1 MKKILFN
8 DECMLTDSTLK
19 GIKNRTMR
27 ECKFQRPSEDYE
39 IVVPVF
45 DDDFELSPLAYAFG
59 WKDPEN
65 GYYTLWNVPKYKVA
79 EIVAIVQCYRDVLN
93 DHSSSELCDIMLD
106 DNGEPYPKYKAGY
119 TNKMFVDSSFMPHHI
134 KITDIKI
141 QRPQSL
147 TDEEIFGEGILK
159 YRYEDARGN
168 KHIDYSYSFKAKGF
182 TTAKEAFKELLS
194 KTCGKDFYERNP
206 WCFVYD
212 YKLID

>member
-39 IVVPVF
+39 IIVPVF

-59 WKDPEN
+59 WRNNKTGD
-65 GYYTLWNVPKYKVA
+65 YTKWNVPKHKVG
-79 EIVAIVQCYRDVLN
+79 EVAAIAQYYRDVLN
-93 DHSSSELCDIMLD
+93 EHSSSELCDIILD
-106 DNGEPYPKYKAGY
+106 DNGEPYPKYKSGY
-119 TNKMFVDSSFMPHHI
+119 TNKMFVESVLMPHHI
-134 KITDIKI
+134 KITNIKI

-147 TDEEIFGEGILK
+147 TDEEIMREGILK
-159 YRYEDARGN
+159 YVYDDSRGD
-168 KHIDYSYSFKAKGF
+168 KHIDYSYSFKAKGHP
-182 TTAKEAFKELLS
+182 TAKEAFKELLS

-206 WCFVYD
+206 FCFVYS
-212 YKLID
+212 YELID